1 MRELRQLEFVFLSA
15 SDVDMRAH
23 DPDWPSGGVALHDS
37 AAIPEPGDAAILA
50 DGSVFGLVGWRAS
63 RQVVKIAAESGFP
76 IKRVQLGDKLVETGR
91 HFSGFEILKVENGQ
105 STALWFALPDAQA
118 GSVEGSAELLVQLAY
133 FPASLVQLL
142 AELRQLVQ
150 RAFGWFSQW
159 AIPIKRSE

>member
-1 MRELRQLEFVFLSA
+1 MGELGELKFVFLSA

-23 DPDWPSGGVALHDS
+23 NPDWPSGGVALHDS

-63 RQVVKIAAESGFP
+63 RQMFKIAAENGFP
-76 IKRVQLGDKLVETGR
+76 IKRVQLGDKLVETRR
-91 HFSGFEILKVENGQ
+91 HLSGFEILEVENGQ
-105 STALWFALPDAQA
+105 STVLRLALPDAQA
-118 GSVEGSAELLVQLAY
+118 GAVEGGAELLVQLVY
-133 FPASLVQLL
+133 FPVSHVQLL
-142 AELRQLVQ
+142 PQLRQLVQ